1 MEILIPGFSQA
12 RTLGWN

>member
-1 MEILIPGFSQA
+1 MVPGFSQA

>member
-1 MEILIPGFSQA
+1 MIPGFSQA